1 MLEPKIGNIATM
13 HGYGLAVQLVTASWL
28 AHSLYIEVAQHA
40 GHGLNVK
47 DASTLAP
54 PPEHGMIQ
62 ITIWCFVI

>member
-40 GHGLNVK
+40 GHGLK
-47 DASTLAP
+47 DASMAP
-54 PPEHGMIQ
+54 MA
-62 ITIWCFVI
+62 